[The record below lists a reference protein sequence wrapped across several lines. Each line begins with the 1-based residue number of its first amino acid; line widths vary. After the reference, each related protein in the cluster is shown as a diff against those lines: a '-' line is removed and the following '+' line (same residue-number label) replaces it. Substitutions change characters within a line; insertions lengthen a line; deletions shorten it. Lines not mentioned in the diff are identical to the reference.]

1 MDRLSHSTRTWAEW
15 SENKRQLF
23 LKQFYNTIVLILVLC
38 QSPEDPNMRKTVFN
52 AFWICPWQH
61 FFFFINTWY
70 EYRAM
75 YYVCGYLLRFELN
88 FMKFNDIPQ
97 SKPQTC
103 MDLENFSREVS
114 EGKLY
119 LLEGGLKFSIILLHV
134 CEFNKSSFS
143 RWGWDHPT
151 PSWSA
156 HNKHSK
162 ISIWQELI
170 TMEL

>member
-1 MDRLSHSTRTWAEW
+1 M
-15 SENKRQLF
+15 
-23 LKQFYNTIVLILVLC
+23 NT
-38 QSPEDPNMRKTVFN
+38 
-52 AFWICPWQH
+52 A
-61 FFFFINTWY
+61 
-70 EYRAM
+70 RAM
-75 YYVCGYLLRFELN
+75 YYVCVYLLRFELN

-151 PSWSA
+151 TSRSA
-156 HNKHSK
+156 HDRHSK
-162 ISIWQELI
+162 ISN
-170 TMEL
+170 